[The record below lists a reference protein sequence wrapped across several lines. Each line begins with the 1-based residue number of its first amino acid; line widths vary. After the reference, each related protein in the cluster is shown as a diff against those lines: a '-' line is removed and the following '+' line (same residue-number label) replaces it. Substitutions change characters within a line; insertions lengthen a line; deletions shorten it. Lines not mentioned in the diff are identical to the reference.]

1 MVNLNV
7 KGGPGGNTFNVDS
20 LPDAIVTLNTGA
32 SATIDPNSPSP
43 NTVNVQDTSNIANQD
58 ALIINGQGL
67 DTINLAPS
75 VAINVIGTTK
85 LLNAGVSMMIN
96 ATGPGDRVT
105 LTNSAASTGSINGGV
120 MAAGPVA
127 LTIDDSADT
136 TARVVLVSD
145 GVISGLLPAPV
156 DYSPDDVASLTIIGA
171 GRLDTLNVN
180 AGKQGPVSVVPGIG
194 VGAGT
199 ITIDSGPPLN
209 YQNMGAVNVTNAAD
223 LPLSVQSSTVQTTTN
238 DVPTEG
244 KSFPFLVA
252 SFLDSDPNARSNN
265 YTAVID
271 WGDGSSTSP
280 GSIAAQ
286 GFVGGLPLFDVTAN
300 HNYHDAGTYQ
310 VVVTITDLGT
320 AAVPSLINGIP
331 VTVTDLG
338 TGAVRTGAVVQ
349 VDLVSNG
356 AIPAA
361 HTDTNLV
368 DAWGIA
374 ASPTGPFW
382 VGDRGT
388 GLATTYD
395 GSGNPQSTTVTIPP
409 PTGGSP
415 PSSPTGVAFNP
426 HSGAGSSVFDLVP
439 GNTNTSA
446 VFLFDTEDGTISGW
460 NQNVSPSMATLVVN
474 NSAAGALY
482 TGLAVADNGGS
493 TFLYA
498 ANFHSG
504 QVEVYSQV
512 FAPAGS
518 FTDSSLPADYAP
530 YNITNIG
537 GNLYVTYAQQDAARQ
552 SPVPGLGRGFV
563 DVFSPAGKLLSRLAS
578 NAPLDEPWGVALAPS
593 DFGQYS
599 GDLLVANHGDGQIDA
614 FDPTTGAFVGPFLD
628 VNGQAITIDGLRGL
642 SFGNGA
648 TAGASNVLFFTAG
661 PAGGTQGLVGSLTP
675 QVLVSQGPDTT
686 QAMGTVAI
694 LEAALKA
701 SVVNVSAVEGNP
713 FVGVVANFTDD
724 NPFSQPGDF
733 TATINWGDGS
743 TPSAGQVIAGNGVG
757 AFLVVVNGNQ
767 AHTYTDEIGS
777 PVHPQPYNISVTISE
792 TDGAASVSA
801 AGFAS
806 VADASLVSAT
816 GVDPSGA
823 VFEGNPLAAAPI
835 TLATF
840 VDNNPLATP
849 ADYIANGVAGAA
861 LINWGDGSTSLGAV
875 VATGETPLGE
885 GFAVTGNHTYLK
897 VGPSSVQI
905 TVNDIGGKFDQ
916 HGRQR
921 PRPRRPPDG
930 RSGGW
935 PGGRRGYRLGE
946 CRGRVDRHAG
956 DLHRRQSLRTGDR
969 LQGHRRLGRRHER
982 IGQCDRGRRG
992 IRRRRLAQVRRSGG
1006 LHLDGHRGRQ
1016 RRRRRRRQG
1025 DHPGDRRHRRR
1036 APDRRDGQP
1045 AHRGRRDVPLGG
1057 HSRHLHRR

>member
-1 MVNLNV
+1 M
-7 KGGPGGNTFNVDS
+7 
-20 LPDAIVTLNTGA
+20 
-32 SATIDPNSPSP
+32 
-43 NTVNVQDTSNIANQD
+43 
-58 ALIINGQGL
+58 
-67 DTINLAPS
+67 
-75 VAINVIGTTK
+75 
-85 LLNAGVSMMIN
+85 
-96 ATGPGDRVT
+96 
-105 LTNSAASTGSINGGV
+105 
-120 MAAGPVA
+120 
-127 LTIDDSADT
+127 
-136 TARVVLVSD
+136 
-145 GVISGLLPAPV
+145 
-156 DYSPDDVASLTIIGA
+156 
-171 GRLDTLNVN
+171 
-180 AGKQGPVSVVPGIG
+180 
-194 VGAGT
+194 
-199 ITIDSGPPLN
+199 
-209 YQNMGAVNVTNAAD
+209 
-223 LPLSVQSSTVQTTTN
+223 
-238 DVPTEG
+238 
-244 KSFPFLVA
+244 
-252 SFLDSDPNARSNN
+252 
-265 YTAVID
+265 
-271 WGDGSSTSP
+271 
-280 GSIAAQ
+280 
-286 GFVGGLPLFDVTAN
+286 
-300 HNYHDAGTYQ
+300 
-310 VVVTITDLGT
+310 
-320 AAVPSLINGIP
+320 
-331 VTVTDLG
+331 
-338 TGAVRTGAVVQ
+338 
-349 VDLVSNG
+349 
-356 AIPAA
+356 
-361 HTDTNLV
+361 
-368 DAWGIA
+368 
-374 ASPTGPFW
+374 
-382 VGDRGT
+382 
-388 GLATTYD
+388 
-395 GSGNPQSTTVTIPP
+395 TIPP

-743 TPSAGQVIAGNGVG
+743 TPSAGQAIRG
-757 AFLVVVNGNQ
+757 
-767 AHTYTDEIGS
+767 
-777 PVHPQPYNISVTISE
+777 
-792 TDGAASVSA
+792 
-801 AGFAS
+801 
-806 VADASLVSAT
+806 
-816 GVDPSGA
+816 
-823 VFEGNPLAAAPI
+823 
-835 TLATF
+835 
-840 VDNNPLATP
+840 
-849 ADYIANGVAGAA
+849 
-861 LINWGDGSTSLGAV
+861 
-875 VATGETPLGE
+875 
-885 GFAVTGNHTYLK
+885 
-897 VGPSSVQI
+897 
-905 TVNDIGGKFDQ
+905 
-916 HGRQR
+916 QR
-921 PRPRRPPDG
+921 
-930 RSGGW
+930 
-935 PGGRRGYRLGE
+935 
-946 CRGRVDRHAG
+946 RGRVPG
-956 DLHRRQSLRTGDR
+956 GGQWQPGSYLYRRDR
-969 LQGHRRLGRRHER
+969 LAGPSPAVQHLGDDL
-982 IGQCDRGRRG
+982 GD
-992 IRRRRLAQVRRSGG
+992 RRRRLRVGRRVCQRGRCLARLGHRRSTRAGPYS
-1006 LHLDGHRGRQ
+1006 RVTRWPPRRSRWPPSWTTIRWP
-1016 RRRRRRRQG
+1016 RRRITS
-1025 DHPGDRRHRRR
+1025 PTASR
-1036 APDRRDGQP
+1036 ARP
-1045 AHRGRRDVPLGG
+1045 
-1057 HSRHLHRR
+1057 